1 MTRFLTIPALC
12 LAAAAM
18 LSCAAPVLAQTSL
31 AQTSDTVPGAT
42 VKYGDLNVG
51 SPAGAHVLLRRIE
64 AAATTACG
72 GAPDIRQLNQL
83 ASFEACRRFA
93 VARAVAAVDSPML
106 TAMAH
111 GGAPVGFAAR

>member
-1 MTRFLTIPALC
+1 MVRFLAAPVLC
-12 LAAAAM
+12 LAAAAA
-18 LSCAAPVLAQTSL
+18 LSCAIPAFAQI
-31 AQTSDTVPGAT
+31 SDTVPGVS
-42 VKYGDLNVG
+42 VKYGDLNIG
-51 SPAGAHVLLRRIE
+51 SPVGAQVLLKRIDT
-64 AAATTACG
+64 AANTACG